1 MQDVK
6 IISIEYAT
14 HDVVHIKT
22 EKPQGITF
30 LAGQAVDVA
39 LKKSN
44 WETEFRA
51 FTFTSL
57 QTDEHLEFFI
67 KIYPEHHSVTEQIGK
82 LKPGDTLSI
91 GDVFGDIQYK
101 GEGIFI
107 AGGAGITPFISI
119 FKKLEK
125 EQKLGNNKL
134 IFANKTES
142 DIIEHL
148 YFNKLLGKHF
158 INVLSKEEKVGF
170 EHGYIT
176 KDIIKNQA
184 PNKNTY
190 FYLCGPDP
198 MMEAVL
204 KQFQELGIDESQI
217 IKEQF

>member
-57 QTDEHLEFFI
+57 PTDEHLEFFI